1 MEDITKL
8 NVALLYIIPPILV
21 MVAVGMILYF
31 QQKKEQLQHN
41 INTYHE
47 LMKHI
52 LPLKISAYERAILFL
67 ERIRPENLLPRCE
80 HIQDSAQALQIEL
93 LNHIRDEYEHNL
105 AQQLYIS
112 NEGWDSLINAKE
124 MILNVI
130 NSSASELSENST
142 GMDLGKIIL
151 EKVSTSEEIITQKA
165 INTLK
170 YDFNANLNFNSKLL
184 IKNGSTILK

>member
-8 NVALLYIIPPILV
+8 SIALLYILPPILA
-21 MVAVGMILYF
+21 MVAVGMVLYF
-31 QQKKEQLQHN
+31 QQKKEQLQYN
-41 INTYHE
+41 IKTYHE

-80 HIQDSAQALQIEL
+80 YIQDSAQALHIEMI
-93 LNHIRDEYEHNL
+93 NHIRDEYEHNL

-124 MILNVI
+124 MILNII

-170 YDFNANLNFNSKLL
+170 DDINVILNLNGKLL
-184 IKNGSTILK
+184 IKNERAMLK